1 MLVARF
7 RHSTQPRPPRQPPI
21 IVTSPSQEHVNIIH
35 VPPSRGSHGRRAEME
50 DYEEFLRRRMDMA
63 GYYDELD

>member
-7 RHSTQPRPPRQPPI
+7 RHSTQPRPPPQPPI

-35 VPPSRGSHGRRAEME
+35 VPPRTHGRRAEME

-63 GYYDELD
+63 GYYYDELD